1 MSGTRVRPM
10 PQVPCI
16 LHTIHVYCILLCV
29 YTSMLHTR
37 QVQVSAYFKV
47 SMRHPAQH
55 SVHAAPV
62 CATRYSQSRALR
74 KQGIEA
80 AAYFLNVFL
89 AVAGSRRTFLTV
101 AR

>member
-47 SMRHPAQH
+47 SMRHPAFCLYMMATGV
-55 SVHAAPV
+55 SVSGIICRFGHLSGTQNGFSQKRLDHAN
-62 CATRYSQSRALR
+62 L
-74 KQGIEA
+74 
-80 AAYFLNVFL
+80 
-89 AVAGSRRTFLTV
+89 
-101 AR
+101 

>member
-47 SMRHPAQH
+47 SMRHPAFH
-55 SVHAAPV
+55 
-62 CATRYSQSRALR
+62 
-74 KQGIEA
+74 
-80 AAYFLNVFL
+80 VFL
-89 AVAGSRRTFLTV
+89 PISAALKSIISSWPLHVAFAFG
-101 AR
+101 